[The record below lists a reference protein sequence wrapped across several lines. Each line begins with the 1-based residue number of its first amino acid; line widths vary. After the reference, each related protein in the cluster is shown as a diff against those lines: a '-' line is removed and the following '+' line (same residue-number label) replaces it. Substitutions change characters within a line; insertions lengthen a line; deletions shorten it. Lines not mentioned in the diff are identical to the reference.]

1 MPSAERKRTD
11 CQEQSALFRHAQA
24 SSCLVDA
31 FAANVPVPVGAQA
44 AVAAIEGAL
53 GVLVF
58 HQAVTQPGGRRAP
71 VATGITH
78 GLEMPDTAQLAPEHG
93 YVGVVVDR
101 QGVECR

>member
-1 MPSAERKRTD
+1 AFSRT
-11 CQEQSALFRHAQA
+11 QKGRLPG
-24 SSCLVDA
+24 SSRPFSGTRRRLVDA

-58 HQAVTQPGGRRAP
+58 HQVVTQPGGRRAP